1 MFIEPDPPKIYGMI
15 AEFDTVEGVTAAAR
29 SAREAGFTKMDA
41 YSPYPNEE
49 LIEALLGEDPKSKV
63 PFLVLCGGI
72 TGGLAGFFLQY
83 VTAVHLYALN
93 IGGRP
98 LNSWVA
104 FIPIT
109 FEMTVLF
116 SALSAILGMILL
128 NGLPRPHHPIFNAR
142 NFERAT
148 QDRFF
153 LCIESSDPKYDEG
166 DTRSFL
172 QSLNPSEVSEV
183 ES

>member
-15 AEFDTVEGVTAAAR
+15 AEFDHVETVAAAATR
-29 SAREAGFTKMDA
+29 AREAGYTKMDA

-49 LIEALLGEDPKSKV
+49 LIEGLLGEDPKSKV
-63 PFLVLCGGI
+63 PLLVLCGGI
-72 TGGLAGFFLQY
+72 MGALTGFFLQY
-83 VTAVHLYALN
+83 ITAAHLYALN

-104 FIPIT
+104 FIPVT

-116 SALSAILGMILL
+116 SALSAVVGMILL
-128 NGLPRPHHPIFNAR
+128 NGLPRPHHPIFNAK

-166 DTRSFL
+166 ETKAFL
-172 QSLNPSEVSEV
+172 QSLNPNEVSEV